1 MNISVKNMLF
11 AFVTGLIVFSLI
23 MTAICIGKFNSEVPV
38 AQNKIESPEPS
49 DNTFLLDKAIV
60 FKVSDENE
68 TNLNFAVLTMIDM
81 GNKNILLT
89 PIYGNYL
96 VPYQSSTQSSHSAV
110 SNIYTDVGDD
120 GLVELVK
127 AFSGILI
134 NKDNIVNFE
143 NVTDYTMFK
152 EKLSENENVL
162 GADINVSE
170 FAIEDF
176 ELALKFENIDT
187 TNREI
192 VKIDIDQTVETFKY
206 LNK

>member
-23 MTAICIGKFNSEVPV
+23 MTAICVGKFNSEVPV
-38 AQNKIESPEPS
+38 AQNKIERPESS

-60 FKVSDENE
+60 FKVSGESE
-68 TNLNFAVLTMIDM
+68 TNLNFAVLAMIDM
-81 GNKNILLT
+81 ENKNILLT

-96 VPYQSSTQSSHSAV
+96 VPYQSSHSTV
-110 SNIYTDVGDD
+110 SNIYTDVGDN

-127 AFSGILI
+127 AFSGILL
-134 NKDNIVNFE
+134 NKGAVVNFE
-143 NVTDYTMFK
+143 HVTDYRMFK
-152 EKLSENENVL
+152 EKLPENENVF
-162 GADINVSE
+162 GTDINVSE
-170 FAIEDF
+170 FTIEDF

-192 VKIDIDQTVETFKY
+192 VKIDIDQTVENFKCIS
-206 LNK
+206 K